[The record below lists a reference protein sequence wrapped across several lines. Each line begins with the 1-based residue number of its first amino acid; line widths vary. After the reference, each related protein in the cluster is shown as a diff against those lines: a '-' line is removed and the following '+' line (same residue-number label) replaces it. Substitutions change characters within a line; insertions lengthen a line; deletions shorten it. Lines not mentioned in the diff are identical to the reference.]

1 MSDVRFSIVRP
12 QSLSTTNRAS
22 VHLSII
28 SLAGNWLQSRRYLR
42 HPSNHERPM
51 RTCGL
56 LALFFANKRLDQFTI
71 SDVFEYHAWRKQNIR
86 RPEVCQPEFPGHNTI
101 NREIE
106 VLRSILKS
114 ADLWDSIG
122 KHYKSLPETK
132 NSPGQALTPAE
143 MTRLFEICAS
153 SPRWDVALQ
162 CVVISACT
170 TCGPG
175 EVCHLRLCDIYV
187 DAPVPHIVIRRGA
200 KNKFRLRE
208 LALND
213 LALAAI
219 KKLMKRATSK
229 GCVLPEHYLL
239 PHRAAKLSDVVD
251 PRPYG
256 GNFNPLRPQGGYK
269 TAWIQIRK
277 AFAKEFPERA
287 KFRLYDL
294 RHSAVTVRCYPTLIH
309 LRKSFRRLLATQQE
323 PCWRD
328 IVTNGPNCVWQRC
341 SDWARPFSRPKR
353 PLVRHHRK
361 QFPLC
366 RTSRERSDLG
376 FAALKR
382 YEKIMDNS
390 FRVARNY
397 YLHKPEVHRKSDL
410 CSVVPLTQYIV

>member
-1 MSDVRFSIVRP
+1 MAKAEHS
-12 QSLSTTNRAS
+12 
-22 VHLSII
+22 
-28 SLAGNWLQSRRYLR
+28 
-42 HPSNHERPM
+42 
-51 RTCGL
+51 
-56 LALFFANKRLDQFTI
+56 
-71 SDVFEYHAWRKQNIR
+71 R

-239 PHRAAKLSDVVD
+239 PTERQSFLGCCRSSPLWRKLQSFTPSRRLQNGVD
-251 PRPYG
+251 TD
-256 GNFNPLRPQGGYK
+256 PQGISVK
-269 TAWIQIRK
+269 N
-277 AFAKEFPERA
+277 FPERA

-294 RHSAVTVRCYPTLIH
+294 RHSAVTV
-309 LRKSFRRLLATQQE
+309 LLSDRNTPPQVVSEIAGHSTGASAAAN
-323 PCWRD
+323 